1 MDTIHPPP
9 PSIHPTVCSNTILRF
24 PIRAKVV
31 PTDKSHRTCQCHL
44 LGAAIICIPYI
55 QSRMQT
61 CRKSSM
67 AGNDAP
73 DPLSQQL
80 ARWEWLKKEIWDCW
94 EKGAENGG
102 AQVVQLLQ
110 PDLPK
115 LVLHLRLNESQESCR
130 CPQQQQRHVII
141 WPTLQQCIA
150 MCQQHTFKEE
160 NEKMSPTPQIQY
172 ARQKNRCDKDANKEI
187 CNGILRFKTRPRVNC
202 ATGLAVI

>member
-1 MDTIHPPP
+1 MCFPAAQDWRSIWRNLALWALLAGRHTTQTCIQWKLSTPPP

-31 PTDKSHRTCQCHL
+31 PTVKTDKSHRTCQCHL
-44 LGAAIICIPYI
+44 LGAAIICFPYI

-94 EKGAENGG
+94 ERGAENQDPDSVSLC
-102 AQVVQLLQ
+102 QVSHCSV
-110 PDLPK
+110 K
-115 LVLHLRLNESQESCR
+115 GLRV
-130 CPQQQQRHVII
+130 VI
-141 WPTLQQCIA
+141 T
-150 MCQQHTFKEE
+150 T
-160 NEKMSPTPQIQY
+160 TV
-172 ARQKNRCDKDANKEI
+172 EI
-187 CNGILRFKTRPRVNC
+187 I
-202 ATGLAVI
+202 

>member
-1 MDTIHPPP
+1 
-9 PSIHPTVCSNTILRF
+9 
-24 PIRAKVV
+24 
-31 PTDKSHRTCQCHL
+31 
-44 LGAAIICIPYI
+44 
-55 QSRMQT
+55 MQT

-80 ARWEWLKKEIWDCW
+80 ARWQWLKKEIWDCW

-130 CPQQQQRHVII
+130 CSQQQQRHVII
-141 WPTLQQCIA
+141 WPTLQQCIT

-160 NEKMSPTPQIQY
+160 NETMSPIPQIQY
-172 ARQKNRCDKDANKEI
+172 ARQKNRKCDKDANKEI